1 MAAENQ
7 IIYALV
13 ARGRNVLAEQTEN
26 SGNFTTVT
34 RMLLQKIPDDRDARA
49 SYEYDA
55 YVFHYLVRD
64 GVTHLC
70 MTEASAG
77 KRLPFDFLEE
87 VANRFAHT
95 FSEDARRNAIAF
107 ELNGEFA
114 PVLKDLMQYFATAG
128 SGADK
133 ISQVQHKIEENK
145 NVMRENIDK
154 ILERGEKIE
163 LLVQKTDELGHQA
176 FKFEKEARTL
186 KRAMIWKRV
195 RLYLVISFVV
205 AVLVV
210 IAAMFACGGVDFQ
223 PRCASKK

>member
-87 VANRFAHT
+87 VANRFART

-114 PVLKDLMQYFATAG
+114 PVLRDLMEYFAT
-128 SGADK
+128 SPSADK
-133 ISQVQHKIEENK
+133 IGQVQHKIEENK
-145 NVMRENIDK
+145 SVMRENIDK

-210 IAAMFACGGVDFQ
+210 IAAMLACGGVDFH